1 MLSKEKLLETI
12 RQLPDQISIEEL
24 FERIIFIQ
32 KVELGLHQSK
42 EGQIHSTEDARK
54 KLDKWLPK

>member
-24 FERIIFIQ
+24 FERIIFLQ
-32 KVELGLHQSK
+32 KVEMGLDQSNG
-42 EGQIHSTEDARK
+42 GQIHSTEEAQK